1 MSIYNFSTFENL
13 NTLFTYLGN
22 LLRKKPTAVELTQAQ
37 YDALSLAEKEDKSK
51 VYYITD
57 GGGGGSSSV
66 SISEIEGTDT
76 VLGGQFITIESTTTL
91 IEGTGY
97 MKKTQTL
104 STSNNNVFTFTNA
117 AITAES
123 SIDPYTSIYSMYPI
137 DIQTSAGQCVVIFEP
152 YSSAVDMTCKIY
164 IR

>member
-1 MSIYNFSTFENL
+1 MSTYNFSSFENL

-22 LLRKKPTAVELTQAQ
+22 LLKRKPTAVELTQAQ
-37 YDALSLAEKEDKSK
+37 YDALPLKDKEDKSK

-57 GGGGGSSSV
+57 GGSGGGSSV
-66 SISEIEGTDT
+66 SISEVIGTDT
-76 VLGGQFITIESTTTL
+76 VLGGQFLTINGTTNL

-104 STSNNNVFTFTNA
+104 STTNNNVFTFTNE
-117 AITAES
+117 AITADS
-123 SIDPYTSIYSMYPI
+123 SIDPYASIYQMYPI
-137 DIQTSAGQCVVIFEP
+137 DIQTSTGQCTVTFEP
-152 YSSAVDMTCKIY
+152 YISEVDMSCKIY

>member
-1 MSIYNFSTFENL
+1 MSTYNFSTFENL

-22 LLRKKPTAVELTQAQ
+22 LLKRKPTAVELTQAQ
-37 YDALSLAEKEDKSK
+37 YDALSLAEKEDRSK

-57 GGGGGSSSV
+57 GSGGGGDSV

-76 VLGGQFITIESTTTL
+76 VLGGQFLTIDGTTTL

-104 STSNNNVFTFTNA
+104 STTNNNVFIFTNET
-117 AITAES
+117 ITTDS
-123 SIDPYTSIYSMYPI
+123 SIDPYTSIYSMYPT
-137 DIQTSAGQCVVIFEP
+137 DIQVSNGQCQVTFEP
-152 YSSAVDMTCKIY
+152 YNSEISMSCKIY